1 MQEISFRDF
10 KKSSGWRGIVLLAWN
25 LKLHADGIT
34 IVGNTVS
41 VILYDCRIDGRST
54 SFTCME
60 SGCFSS
66 TWHIFIHFDS
76 EDAMRNMRLNY
87 KSLCAIIASPDD
99 TQ

>member
-1 MQEISFRDF
+1 MIIKIENICFITYLF
-10 KKSSGWRGIVLLAWN
+10 LLQ
-25 LKLHADGIT
+25 
-34 IVGNTVS
+34 
-41 VILYDCRIDGRST
+41 
-54 SFTCME
+54 E

-66 TWHIFIHFDS
+66 MWHIFIHFDS